1 METFNNPIPVRIKAA
16 RKLANISQKELGI
29 RIGMDISSASSRM
42 NHYEKG
48 RHTPDIQTLKRIAGQ
63 LNVPL
68 TYFFCESD
76 STAELSCLIAAL
88 KEADKKSLIEEL
100 RLKASFSLENSKS

>member
-1 METFNNPIPVRIKAA
+1 METYENPIPVRIKQA
-16 RKLANISQKELGI
+16 RKLAGISQKELGI

-48 RHTPDIQTLKRIAGQ
+48 RHTPDIQTLKKMADE

-68 TYFFCESD
+68 AYFFCESD
-76 STAELSCLIAAL
+76 VTAELNCLIYQL
-88 KEADKKSLIEEL
+88 PENDQKKLLQYLINNQPLPGCE
-100 RLKASFSLENSKS
+100 

>member
-1 METFNNPIPVRIKAA
+1 MEILDNPIPIRIKAA
-16 RKLANISQKELGI
+16 RKKANISQKELGI

-48 RHTPDIQTLKRIAGQ
+48 RHTPDIQTLKRIAEE

-68 TYFFCESD
+68 AYLFCESEVM
-76 STAELSCLIAAL
+76 AELNCIIHQLSTQEQNELL
-88 KEADKKSLIEEL
+88 NSLNTKKERNK
-100 RLKASFSLENSKS
+100 